1 MSSLFFLKQKSLI
14 FYQFPALLLFAFC
27 SSLSASELS
36 FPFFSNPNQK
46 EGVVIDKVRL
56 QTKADSL
63 YFQAEK
69 AFFYD
74 KRTEALKLYRQALLF
89 KGESSWLRGKMA
101 EIYILEGL
109 YSQAF
114 LQYQALLKKDPE
126 NSSMRFYLT
135 KLYKERGLYDEALNE
150 SWILLGQ
157 QPGNFEFGF
166 EKALIL
172 KRQGF
177 HKKAINQ
184 INQMFLTANQT
195 EKIKLH
201 LQKAHIYKLL
211 KKTHLQRKALN
222 KAIALNPVKEEFINL
237 NYR

>member
-114 LQYQALLKKDPE
+114 LQYQALLKKR
-126 NSSMRFYLT
+126 SGKQQY
-135 KLYKERGLYDEALNE
+135 AL
-150 SWILLGQ
+150 L
-157 QPGNFEFGF
+157 FD
-166 EKALIL
+166 KAL
-172 KRQGF
+172 QG
-177 HKKAINQ
+177 KG
-184 INQMFLTANQT
+184 
-195 EKIKLH
+195 
-201 LQKAHIYKLL
+201 
-211 KKTHLQRKALN
+211 AL
-222 KAIALNPVKEEFINL
+222 
-237 NYR
+237 